1 MINPLFAQVDAGS
14 IEVATRLFGP
24 MGAVCLGLVGALAY
38 VFRLYHAE
46 TRARIEDAKRG
57 SELIEKLLPYLA
69 RIARR
74 VERGRAVDSE
84 PPPISRA
91 RIEADEGDER

>member
-1 MINPLFAQVDAGS
+1 MINPLSAQVDAAALDT
-14 IEVATRLFGP
+14 ATKLFGP
-24 MGAVCLGLVGALAY
+24 LGAVLLGLVGALVY
-38 VFRLYHAE
+38 VFKRYE
-46 TRARIEDAKRG
+46 RTQEARIEDAKRG
-57 SELIEKLLPYLA
+57 AELIEKLLPYLA

-74 VERGRAVDSE
+74 VERGRAADSE